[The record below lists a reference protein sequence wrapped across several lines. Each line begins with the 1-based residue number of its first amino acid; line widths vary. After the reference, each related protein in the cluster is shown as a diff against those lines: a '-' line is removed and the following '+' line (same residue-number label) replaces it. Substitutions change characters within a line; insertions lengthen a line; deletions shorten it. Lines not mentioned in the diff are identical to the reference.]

1 MYTSVY
7 LGFVTF
13 VILMR
18 CNGQFFPTL
27 KPSPRAGVI
36 AGNDLQL
43 ICSYDGIENVTI
55 CTWKIDGGSVGI
67 LRLLDTGCIVYQ
79 SLANTTL
86 YNATCLGN
94 NMFSVV
100 LKHVKKEYHGMRWD
114 CEMRIGGSYYKSNT
128 SEIYVAVPVASVT
141 FEPPSSQ
148 HITLNENS
156 TYKAQC
162 RTTPARPLAVISWRN
177 DSKTHDLLDDDKD
190 VIAEVTHTTEKNGTI
205 VTTISTVKGR
215 VGIFDNGISLYC
227 TASNVGGIH
236 VISSQRIYIGVEYSP
251 RPILPLSTTVNY
263 VVGRTQRALLHLG
276 VLANPTPT
284 FHWYKK
290 NQCDHGWRSIESMDG
305 VQITATR
312 GLNTSLVIP
321 YVSLKDYG
329 MYKVE
334 AGNGISEPYIQLF
347 TVIKPVTDK
356 PDTPL
361 KFLCLNDSVTSNS
374 AILFWQ
380 SGDDGGERPTYLLEL
395 LTADIT
401 TSILY
406 TPEDVD
412 DQYMFYTLSELNS
425 DTSYAVKL
433 IATNSAGSSNPL
445 SVWFTT
451 RSSEEKPV
459 STALTVTSSVL
470 GSAVFILI
478 VVLLLLCFRKR
489 ANVLTSK
496 GTEDMK
502 LDPLQTQREAS
513 YTDLTRPSPDQDN
526 QYDTINAAS
535 TM

>member
-205 VTTISTVKGR
+205 VTTISTVK
-215 VGIFDNGISLYC
+215 
-227 TASNVGGIH
+227 
-236 VISSQRIYIGVEYSP
+236 
-251 RPILPLSTTVNY
+251 
-263 VVGRTQRALLHLG
+263 
-276 VLANPTPT
+276 
-284 FHWYKK
+284 
-290 NQCDHGWRSIESMDG
+290 
-305 VQITATR
+305 
-312 GLNTSLVIP
+312 
-321 YVSLKDYG
+321 
-329 MYKVE
+329 
-334 AGNGISEPYIQLF
+334 
-347 TVIKPVTDK
+347 
-356 PDTPL
+356 
-361 KFLCLNDSVTSNS
+361 
-374 AILFWQ
+374 
-380 SGDDGGERPTYLLEL
+380 
-395 LTADIT
+395 
-401 TSILY
+401 
-406 TPEDVD
+406 
-412 DQYMFYTLSELNS
+412 
-425 DTSYAVKL
+425 
-433 IATNSAGSSNPL
+433 
-445 SVWFTT
+445 
-451 RSSEEKPV
+451 EEKPV